1 MSLLP
6 DILDIQTTGDQAVL
20 TLAVPQ
26 TLAVFDGHFPG
37 NPILP
42 GVVQIDWA
50 MRLAVGHLGIADPVA
65 RDFQVKFRRIIQ
77 PGVRLA
83 LTLRHDRVK
92 QALAFEYRI
101 GDEVASSGRVR
112 LEVPS

>member
-6 DILDIQTTGDQAVL
+6 DILDVDLTDDQAVL
-20 TLAVPQ
+20 SLAVPEH
-26 TLAVFDGHFPG
+26 LAVFDGHFPG

-50 MRLAVGHLGIADPVA
+50 LRLAVVHLGLTDPVA
-65 RDFQVKFRRIIQ
+65 RDFQVKFRRIVP

-83 LTLRHDRVK
+83 LTLRHDRIK
-92 QALAFEYRI
+92 RALAFEYRI